1 VEALHHLEGQ
11 ALDNQGEPL
20 QGVVLDLRG
29 NPGGLFGSAVQVAQ
43 LFLAE
48 GVICYTHSLFQK
60 YNQPYR
66 AGNMNPYRLP
76 LVVLIDGDTASAA
89 EVLAG
94 ALKDQ
99 RRAVVIGET
108 TFGKN
113 TIQGLFE
120 LNRPPLDRTPG
131 GIRITVARFYSPANH
146 ASRARAVEPNTPYD
160 PRVEEG
166 LLNVARRQLLM
177 LINPMPMQ
185 PPGPMPP
192 QM

>member
-1 VEALHHLEGQ
+1 
-11 ALDNQGEPL
+11 L

-29 NPGGLFGSAVQVAQ
+29 NPGGLFQSAVQVAE

-48 GVICYTHSLFQK
+48 GVICYTHSQFQK
-60 YNQPYR
+60 YNRPYR
-66 AGNMNPYRLP
+66 AGNTNPYRLP

-99 RRAVVIGET
+99 RRAAVIGET

-113 TIQGLFE
+113 TIQCLIE
-120 LNRPPLDRTPG
+120 LNRPPFDRAPA

-146 ASRARAVEPNTPYD
+146 PSRARAVEPNTPYTS
-160 PRVEEG
+160 RVEEP
-166 LLNVARRQLLM
+166 LLNEARRQLLM
-177 LINPMPMQ
+177 LINPMPM
-185 PPGPMPP
+185 MP